1 MSPPSYVIMLMAALA
16 VFVLVFRD
24 AAAEGFAPALQ
35 KLVYA
40 TWWTPFLIPRP
51 STFIPNRGWVKVG
64 EEDLSFDNI
73 QSLGVVGRGRT
84 PVVLDGELLD
94 YRVPKMRQKIVAQA
108 KGAGVTVMIA
118 DCTNSFWGSEITRLR
133 EIIDP
138 AIAEM
143 RAAGMKFAVACGYHG
158 VVPATTGDGKP
169 AKNGGKD
176 TGRLDVEA
184 AEALLD
190 AFPNDWFTYLG
201 KPVIVLFVSPANFEL
216 MSRMST
222 RFTFVAGS
230 GSEECVGGRGE
241 RDVWGWQL
249 GGKCGTAPDSEVA
262 FVTPSLKVFRDN
274 MTAAR
279 YNAKYGT
286 THASWKGTKV
296 IKGHDKYR
304 SAAWLDF
311 NFSVA
316 ARSAALKVVVVGGID
331 DLAERNGWGLFD
343 TASVEPGLRTY
354 DTTGAVAI
362 NGLYDRVKAWT
373 STGAAPP
380 PAGGEGVV
388 PEGFY
393 SIQKKTGEML
403 WIAGNDR
410 RDAPPEGNLASW
422 SEQVVKG
429 LSGVFALYHVG
440 DNQYRIVA
448 VNGLALTKTA
458 KSLIQNLHTTGPEQR
473 FAVSLAAGGLVNIK
487 GLGSAMRLVPFF
499 PTVS

>member
-1 MSPPSYVIMLMAALA
+1 MPPPLYVIMLLAALA

-35 KLVYA
+35 KRVYA

-51 STFIPNRGWVKVG
+51 STLVPNRGWVKVG

-94 YRVPKMRQKIVAQA
+94 YRVPKMRQNIVAQVR
-108 KGAGVTVMIA
+108 GAGVTVMIA

-133 EIIDP
+133 KIMDP

-143 RAAGMKFAVACGYHG
+143 RAAGIKFAVAVGYHG
-158 VVPATTGDGKP
+158 VVPALGSDDKP
-169 AKNGGKD
+169 AKNGGQD
-176 TGRLDVEA
+176 TGRMDVDA

-190 AFPNDWFTYLG
+190 AFPNDWFTYMG
-201 KPVIVLFVSPANFEL
+201 KPVVVLYASKSNFDL
-216 MSRMST
+216 MSKMST
-222 RFTFVAGS
+222 RFTFVNGAGS
-230 GSEECVGGRGE
+230 DGCPGGKGE
-241 RDVWGWQL
+241 RGVWGWQL
-249 GGKCGTAPDSEVA
+249 GSKCGTAPSSEVV
-262 FVTPSLKVFRDN
+262 FVSPSLKVFRDN
-274 MTAAR
+274 MTAER

-286 THASWKGTKV
+286 THATWKGTKV
-296 IKGHDKYR
+296 IKGHDKHR

-316 ARSAALKVVVVGGID
+316 AMSAPKIVVVGAID

-354 DTTGAVAI
+354 DTTGAVTI

-380 PAGGEGVV
+380 PVGGKGVV

-393 SIQKKTGEML
+393 SIQNKSGEML
-403 WIAGNDR
+403 WIAGNDL
-410 RDAPPEGNLASW
+410 RDAPPEGNPASW
-422 SEQVVKG
+422 STQVKG

-458 KSLIQNLHTTGPEQR
+458 DKSLIQNPHTTGPEQR

-487 GLGSAMRLVPFF
+487 GLGSAMKLVPFF
-499 PTVS
+499 PAVS